1 LVVSTVVQF
10 VALPSEEARE
20 RLEASI
26 SALDRATPS
35 LSAKKLLTP
44 RHRNVLIAAVL
55 ILIILGVLTPINTVI
70 GVISVITVFYLGV
83 SINRA
88 LLFSR
93 SRRRGTQFEVTDEEA
108 RAVPDADL
116 PVYTI
121 LVPAY
126 REPEVIHRLLQNLDQ
141 LEYPRDR
148 LDLKLLLEEDDFET
162 IEALQHL
169 EPGEHIQV
177 VLVPAAQ
184 PRTKPKAL
192 NYGLSLARGDIVTIY
207 DVEDRPEPLQLR
219 RAVAALARA
228 DPEVVCLQAKL
239 SYANVDQNL
248 ITQWFTIEYDM
259 WFSLFLPGMVQLDAP
274 VPLGGTSNHFRRE
287 VLEELGAWDPHNVTE
302 DADLGIRL
310 ARRGYRSRVL
320 DSLTLEEANS
330 DFVNW
335 VKQRS
340 RWYKGYLQT
349 FLIHMRHPRQVFRQI
364 GTVGVLEL
372 VLFVGGTPLLALLN
386 PLFWLMTALWFAGRP
401 HIIRDLFPAPL
412 YYASLVSW
420 VFGNFLAAY
429 LTLLAI
435 RLNNRTHLIKAALLV
450 PLYWLMMGVAA
461 AKAVWQLVATPT
473 FWEKTT
479 HGLDQGSSPQ
489 PGEFAEATP
498 G

>member
-1 LVVSTVVQF
+1 VQF
-10 VALPSEEARE
+10 VALPSEEAKE

-26 SALDRATPS
+26 SGLERATPT
-35 LSAKKLLTP
+35 LSAKKLLTV
-44 RHRNVLIAAVL
+44 RHRNFLIGLVLVLI
-55 ILIILGVLTPINTVI
+55 IFGILTPVNTII
-70 GVISVITVFYLGV
+70 GVISVITIFYLGV
-83 SINRA
+83 TVNRA
-88 LLFSR
+88 LLFTR
-93 SRRRGTQFEVTDEEA
+93 SRREGTQFDVTDEQA
-108 RAVPDADL
+108 RAVADSDL
-116 PVYTI
+116 PCYTI

-126 REPEVIHRLLQNLDQ
+126 HEPEVIGVLLQNLEQ

-148 LDLKLLLEEDDFET
+148 LDLKLLLEEDDVET
-162 IEALQHL
+162 IDALRDL
-169 EPGEHIQV
+169 ELGEHIQV
-177 VLVPAAQ
+177 VLVPPAQ

-207 DVEDRPEPLQLR
+207 DAEDRPEPLQLR
-219 RAVAALARA
+219 RAVVALANA
-228 DPEVVCLQAKL
+228 DPDVACVQAKL
-239 SYANVDQNL
+239 SYANVNQNI

-259 WFSLFLPGMVQLDAP
+259 WFSLFLPGMVQLRAP
-274 VPLGGTSNHFRRE
+274 LPLGGTSNHFRRGL
-287 VLEELGAWDPHNVTE
+287 LEELGAWDPHNVTE
-302 DADLGIRL
+302 DADLGIRM
-310 ARRGYRSRVL
+310 ARQGYRCGVL

-349 FLIHMRHPRQVFRQI
+349 FLIHMRHPGLLFTQI
-364 GTVGVLEL
+364 GAIGVLEL

-386 PLFWLMTALWFAGRP
+386 PLFWLMTVLWFLGRP
-401 HIIRDLFPAPL
+401 HVIRALFPAPL

-435 RLNNRTHLIKAALLV
+435 RLNNRPQLVKAALLV
-450 PLYWLMMGVAA
+450 PIYWVMMGVAA
-461 AKAVWQLVATPT
+461 AKAVWQLAASPT

-479 HGLDQGSSPQ
+479 HGLDRDSAHP
-489 PGEFAEATP
+489 PEELAEATS

>member
-1 LVVSTVVQF
+1 VQF
-10 VALPSEEARE
+10 VALPSEEAQE

-26 SALDRATPS
+26 SGLDRTTPS

-44 RHRNVLIAAVL
+44 RHRN
-55 ILIILGVLTPINTVI
+55 ILIGVVLALIIFGVLTPINTVI
-70 GVISVITVFYLGV
+70 AVISVITLFYLGV
-83 SINRA
+83 VLNRA
-88 LLFSR
+88 LLFTR
-93 SRRRGTQFEVTDEEA
+93 ARREGTQFEVTDEEA

-116 PVYTI
+116 PHYTV

-126 REPEVIHRLLQNLDQ
+126 REPEVIRVLLHNLDQ

-162 IEALQHL
+162 IDALTDVEL
-169 EPGEHIQV
+169 GEHIEV

-192 NYGLSLARGDIVTIY
+192 NYGLSLARGDVVTIY
-207 DVEDRPEPLQLR
+207 DAEDRPEPLQLR
-219 RAVAALARA
+219 RAVVALAQA
-228 DPEVVCLQAKL
+228 DPDVVCLQAKL
-239 SYANVDQNL
+239 SYANVNQNL

-259 WFSLFLPGMVQLDAP
+259 WFSLFLPGMVQLGAP
-274 VPLGGTSNHFRRE
+274 LPLGGTSNHFRRAA
-287 VLEELGAWDPHNVTE
+287 LEELGAWDPHNVTE
-302 DADLGIRL
+302 DADLGIRM
-310 ARRGYRSRVL
+310 ARQGHRSGVL
-320 DSLTLEEANS
+320 DSITLEEANS

-349 FLIHMRHPRQVFRQI
+349 FLIHMRHPKLLYQQI
-364 GTVGVLEL
+364 GAIGVLEL

-386 PLFWLMTALWFAGRP
+386 PTFWLMTALWFVGHP
-401 HIIRDLFPAPL
+401 HVIRALFPAPL

-429 LTLLAI
+429 LTMLAV
-435 RLNNRTHLIKAALLV
+435 RLNNRPQLVKAALLV
-450 PLYWLMMGVAA
+450 PLYWVMMGVAA
-461 AKAVWQLVATPT
+461 AKAVWQLIATPT

-479 HGLDQGSSPQ
+479 HGLDRRSSHQ
-489 PGEFAEATP
+489 SGELAEVTP